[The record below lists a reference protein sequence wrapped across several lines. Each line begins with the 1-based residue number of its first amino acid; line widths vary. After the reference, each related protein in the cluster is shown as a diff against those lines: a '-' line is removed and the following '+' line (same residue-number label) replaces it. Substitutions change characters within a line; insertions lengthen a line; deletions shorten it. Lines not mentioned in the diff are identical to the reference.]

1 MRILLVITSLGVGGA
16 ERLVI
21 SLADRFTA
29 AGHEVCLAWF
39 HSEAELKPLDARVSL
54 VNLGISK
61 NPLALIKGLWRL
73 RKLILEFKPDVV
85 NSHLVHA
92 NILTRLLRLITPMPR
107 LISSAHNTNEEGRFR
122 MLAYRFTDRLANIS
136 TNVSDEAV
144 QAFIDQGA
152 LLPGR
157 MMTIHNGIDTDNFKF
172 GYDARVAIRNELGLS
187 DSQPVLLAVGRFWE
201 AKDYPNLFHALA
213 KLQGWGYS
221 PKLII
226 AGDGPLREKLVELS
240 IKLKINN
247 QVYFLGVRHDVL
259 GLMSAGDIFV
269 LSSAWEGLP
278 MVVLEAMACQRLVVA
293 TDCGGVRGLVGE
305 SGLLVPP
312 QDSGALAIALKQALN
327 LESNQRVEL
336 GKNARKRV
344 EKLYSL
350 EAASRKWLRL
360 YRGEPVEDTAQPTST
375 MES

>member
-1 MRILLVITSLGVGGA
+1 M
-16 ERLVI
+16 
-21 SLADRFTA
+21 ADRFTA